1 MRHWTRAWALCAA
14 LAATATASAQSATT
28 AAAPAA
34 APTATAASAPAG
46 AALEID
52 GFARNDTFHDI
63 KLSPTGE
70 FYAASVPMEDET
82 ALVIF
87 KRETLKPSAVFRIGR
102 HNHVEDF
109 WWVSPTRVLIGMA
122 QKLGSLDQPRL
133 TGELFA
139 INADGTGA
147 DVLVGYRVQSRGAGT
162 RIQPKKVENVA
173 AFLIDDLPAD
183 ERAVLISVQPFTAD
197 AYSRAERLDTFTGQ
211 RNLVA
216 ISPVRNTSF
225 TTDNAGVVRF
235 AEGYGKD
242 RVRKLFYRESNDG
255 QWQLIDSEDRD
266 AEMDSPIGFSADN
279 KTAYFRTS
287 HAKGPDSIVA
297 FDIATQGRSEVLR
310 DKVADPATII
320 YRNGT
325 QIPVGVFFRNGKPR
339 SVFFDKNSPEAR
351 QYKSLEAAFPG
362 DAVRVTSQTADGR
375 LALVEVESDRSP
387 GDVFLFDNQN
397 KHAAHALARRA
408 WFDPAAMAP
417 MREIELRSRD
427 GLSLYG
433 LLTTPKDSSG
443 KSLPMVVMPHGG
455 PYGVED
461 HWRFDDAAQVLAA
474 AGYAVLQVN
483 FRGSGGYGD
492 AFVEAGRREWG
503 GKMQDDVTDATR
515 WAIEQGIADPS
526 RICIYGA
533 SYGGYAALMGA
544 AREPTL
550 YKCAAGYVGVYDL
563 PILHTTGDIQRR
575 GSGETYLREWIG
587 APQVLESNSPSRLAG
602 QIKVPV
608 FLAAGGEDERAPQV
622 HSERMEKA
630 LREAGVPVET
640 LYYKTEGHGFYEEAH
655 KREFYSRLLAFLSR
669 SLGGKVATAPK
680 PKEKTKK

>member
-1 MRHWTRAWALCAA
+1 MKYWTSVWALLAALVAPRA
-14 LAATATASAQSATT
+14 LAAEAATAVPAAPVSAQ
-28 AAAPAA
+28 P
-34 APTATAASAPAG
+34 G

-52 GFARNDTFHDI
+52 DFARNDTFHDI

-70 FYAASVPMEDET
+70 FYAASVPMDDEA

-87 KRETLKPSAVFRIGR
+87 SRENMKPTAVFRIGR

-122 QKLGSLDQPRL
+122 QKLGSLDRPQL

-139 INADGTGA
+139 INANGSGA

-162 RIQPKKVENVA
+162 RIQPKKVESVA
-173 AFLIDDLPAD
+173 AFLVDDLPAE
-183 ERAVLISVQPFTAD
+183 ERSVLISVQPFTAD

-216 ISPVRNTSF
+216 ISPVRNTGF

-242 RVRKLFYRESNDG
+242 RIQKLFYRQSNDG
-255 QWQLIDSEDRD
+255 EWQLIDSEDRD
-266 AEMDSPIGFSADN
+266 ADMDSPIGFAAAD
-279 KTAYFRTS
+279 KTAYFRTK
-287 HAKGPDSIVA
+287 HTQGPDSIVA
-297 FDIATQGRSEVLR
+297 FDVATQTRKEILR
-310 DKVADPATII
+310 DKIADPAGII
-320 YRNGT
+320 YRNNT

-339 SVFFDKNSPEAR
+339 TVFFDKNSPEAR
-351 QYKSLEAAFPG
+351 QYKSLEAAFAG
-362 DAVRVTSQTADGR
+362 DAVRITSQTADGR
-375 LALVEVESDRSP
+375 LALVEVWNDRSP
-387 GDVFLFDNQN
+387 GDVFLFDNQS
-397 KHAAHALARRA
+397 KHAAHALSRRS
-408 WFDPAAMAP
+408 WFNPALMAP
-417 MREIELRSRD
+417 VRPIELSARD
-427 GLSLYG
+427 GLALHG

-443 KSLPMVVMPHGG
+443 KSLPLVVMPHGG
-455 PYGVED
+455 PYGIED
-461 HWRFDDAAQVLAA
+461 RWQFDDVAQLLAA

-483 FRGSGGYGD
+483 FRGSGGYGE
-492 AFVEAGRREWG
+492 AFEQAGRREWG

-515 WAIEQGIADPS
+515 WAVEQGIADPS

-533 SYGGYAALMGA
+533 SYGAYAALMGA
-544 AREPTL
+544 AREPSL

-563 PILHTTGDIQRR
+563 PLMHTTGDIQRR
-575 GSGETYLREWIG
+575 GSGETYLRDWIG
-587 APQVLESNSPSRLAG
+587 TPQALENVSPARLASR
-602 QIKVPV
+602 IKAPV

-680 PKEKTKK
+680 PDAKAKK